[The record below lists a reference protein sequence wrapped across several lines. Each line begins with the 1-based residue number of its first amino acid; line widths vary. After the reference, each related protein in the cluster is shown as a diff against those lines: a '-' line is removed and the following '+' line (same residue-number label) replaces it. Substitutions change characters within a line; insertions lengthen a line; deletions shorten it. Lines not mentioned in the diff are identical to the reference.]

1 MAGFQQVD
9 IGRTLTFEQAA
20 AYQASIVGPH
30 ISKQKFIDFSF
41 EGTSTLYGW
50 SSTTANGMT
59 LAQGAVD
66 GGSMTLTLGG
76 VDEDCGELVH
86 TAQWSP
92 AYNCG
97 MFAKLKISA
106 ITEVCVTVG
115 FVDAKEN
122 TNDHVA
128 GEIDSAALRNMSTTA
143 DWAGFT
149 FDTDQT
155 TKVWYVGASK
165 NGTEGTPVAAV
176 GSLAPVANT
185 YFYVCVQT
193 DSDGNVLFY
202 YGTQI
207 DRMTSVK
214 RLYAATGAIAKTTSD
229 LFAPY
234 IGFLAH
240 TATALVCTVSRVI
253 VWQDN

>member
-1 MAGFQQVD
+1 MAGFQQLD
-9 IGRTLTFEQAA
+9 IARMLKFEQAA
-20 AYQASIVGPH
+20 AHQASINGPH
-30 ISKQKFIDFSF
+30 ISKQKFVDFGF

-50 SSTTANGMT
+50 SSTTDKGMT

-66 GGSMTLTLGG
+66 GGAMTLTLGG

-128 GEIDSAALRNMSTTA
+128 GEIDATTLRNMSTTA
-143 DWAGFT
+143 DWTGFT
-149 FDTDQT
+149 FDTDQDT
-155 TKVWYVGASK
+155 DVFYVSAQN

-176 GSLAPVANT
+176 GALAPVANT

-193 DSDGNVLFY
+193 DTEGNVSFY
-202 YGTQI
+202 YGTKI
-207 DRMTSVK
+207 DQLVAVGYRP
-214 RLYAATGAIAKTTSD
+214 AAIAYASTN
-229 LFAPY
+229 LLAPY

-253 VWQDN
+253 LWQDN